1 MSFGDVSQYSRTSGF
16 DEEHVDPHGECAAEI
31 HRLQAKNAALKAEV
45 AQLRTVVEMTDRHF
59 ARNGYPEI
67 HDARKILRAV
77 LSTSQEQGR

>member
-45 AQLRTVVEMTDRHF
+45 A
-59 ARNGYPEI
+59 
-67 HDARKILRAV
+67 
-77 LSTSQEQGR
+77 

>member
-45 AQLRTVVEMTDRHF
+45 ASFRSVCSRALSSLGRGGYLPDIGAPLTREMQKLVGET
-59 ARNGYPEI
+59 P
-67 HDARKILRAV
+67 
-77 LSTSQEQGR
+77 